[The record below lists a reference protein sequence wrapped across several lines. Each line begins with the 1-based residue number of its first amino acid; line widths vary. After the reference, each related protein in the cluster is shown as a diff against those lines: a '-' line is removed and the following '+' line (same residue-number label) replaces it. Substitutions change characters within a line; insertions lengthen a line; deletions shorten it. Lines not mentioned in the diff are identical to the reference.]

1 MERRKILAHR
11 RYLIIALI
19 AILIPTLTLAVM
31 QYLSAQRTEA
41 QAHATLEANLDL
53 HLLGIV
59 DEAKRDLVDR
69 ASYITHSI
77 SHRRIRDRD
86 EPGLA
91 RSFTRAVRR
100 YPEISQLYAV
110 FFERGNETG
119 AWRALRYQ
127 PPDPSD
133 RNTTRFK
140 GVAVGSLVEDENATE
155 ALRRA
160 WLAIPNRKDDATY
173 VTFAPTSLA
182 DPTPRQIFFH
192 PVYEPDHMN
201 RESDLDRVGSIALTA
216 EANKYPH
223 SGYLRELV
231 DRFDQR
237 SRVSS
242 SLGALVYRIR
252 LKDEEGQARD
262 LVSTGSPPGQFRS
275 RGFEPGDR
283 LFPNLTFEVALRDES
298 TNEYA
303 SQFTGLSLL
312 LGLGAA
318 GLALAGLAMAW
329 HATAREM
336 RIAQMKSNF
345 LASISHEL
353 KTPLTAI
360 RAFGDLIR
368 SGRTRDAKRIEQYG
382 EMISYESDRL
392 TALLNNILEIS
403 RLERDVRRYRLEQ
416 SDLTAA
422 VTQIVDIFR
431 ATTRA
436 RGFEIKTELPALPII
451 TRFDESALH
460 QALLNLLSNAVN
472 YSSDSRLI
480 EVRVWRGET
489 EASIEVRDFGIGV
502 APAEQRRIF
511 DPFYRSSQ
519 PEVQS
524 KSGTGLGLAIV
535 REIASAH
542 GGAVT
547 VESKAETGT
556 AFTLHLPLLTAEE
569 LSKPAAQEIFYDK
582 DSGDRRRTERLGR
595 LARQLGIRRIFSQ
608 NSR

>member
-19 AILIPTLTLAVM
+19 AILIPTLMLAVM
-31 QYLSAQRTEA
+31 QYLSIRRTEA
-41 QAHATLEANLDL
+41 LARATLEANLDL

-77 SHRRIRDRD
+77 SHRRIRNRD
-86 EPGLA
+86 APGLA

-100 YPEISQLYAV
+100 YPEIRQLYAV
-110 FFERGNETG
+110 FFERGDETG
-119 AWRALRYQ
+119 AWRTLRYQ
-127 PPDPSD
+127 APDLSD
-133 RNTTRFK
+133 PKTPRFR
-140 GVAVGSLVEDENATE
+140 GVATGSLIEDEKTTE

-173 VTFAPTSLA
+173 TNFAATSLA
-182 DPTPRQIFFH
+182 DSTPRQIFFH
-192 PVYEPDHMN
+192 PIYEPDHMN
-201 RESDLDRVGSIALTA
+201 RESDLDRVGLIVFTA
-216 EANKYPH
+216 EADQYPH
-223 SGYLRELV
+223 TGYLRELV
-231 DRFDQR
+231 ERFDQR
-237 SRVSS
+237 NRVSS
-242 SLGALVYRIR
+242 SLGELVYHIR
-252 LKDEEGQARD
+252 LKDEHGQARE
-262 LVSTGSPPGQFRS
+262 LVSTGQAPGPFRS
-275 RGFEPGDR
+275 HVFEPGDR
-283 LFPNLTFEVALRDES
+283 LFPNLSFEVALRDRS
-298 TNEYA
+298 INEYA
-303 SQFTGLSLL
+303 SQSTGLSLL

-318 GLALAGLAMAW
+318 CLALAGLAMAW
-329 HATAREM
+329 YATAREM

-345 LASISHEL
+345 LASVSHEL

-368 SGRTRDAKRIEQYG
+368 SGRTRDARRIKQYG
-382 EMISYESDRL
+382 EMISYESSRL
-392 TALLNNILEIS
+392 TALLNNILEMS
-403 RLERDVRRYRLEQ
+403 RLERGARRYRMEQ

-431 ATTRA
+431 ATARA
-436 RGFEIKTELPALPII
+436 HGFEIKTELPAFPII

-472 YSSDSRLI
+472 YSGDSRLI
-480 EVRVWRGET
+480 EARVWRSET

-511 DPFYRSSQ
+511 DPFYRSSH
-519 PEVQS
+519 PGVQT

-542 GGAVT
+542 GGDVT
-547 VESKAETGT
+547 VESDAETGT
-556 AFTLHLPLLTAEE
+556 AFTLHLPLLAADEQ
-569 LSKPAAQEIFYDK
+569 SQPAAQEIFYDQ

-595 LARQLGIRRIFSQ
+595 LARQFGIRRIFSH
-608 NSR
+608 NSH